1 MVCTRREC
9 NWAYNNI
16 DKYLLENH
24 KRGLFDTSLK
34 GTSVRSMAYVI
45 VHTRPQTSIKVKLHF
60 VYEVCVTQPTTKR
73 KWRYYHMYH
82 ITTMIGYMWY
92 KYLNLGH
99 LCEPKSIKVFFIF
112 ICMLLELEICN
123 WKEKNELV
131 IGGSVWYHESP
142 IYSSDTK
149 GPCPPFLSFFH
160 WLRNEWHSHL
170 TTHKATKNEV
180 DHVKLCTRKWHKILH
195 VKKWIMFGGHPEFV
209 VRQPK

>member
-1 MVCTRREC
+1 MCGTTYYKTEVKILSHVP
-9 NWAYNNI
+9 YNDNDRI
-16 DKYLLENH
+16 
-24 KRGLFDTSLK
+24 
-34 GTSVRSMAYVI
+34 YVI
-45 VHTRPQTSIKVKLHF
+45 QVFEFRSFMRAQIYQSI
-60 VYEVCVTQPTTKR
+60 
-73 KWRYYHMYH
+73 
-82 ITTMIGYMWY
+82 
-92 KYLNLGH
+92 
-99 LCEPKSIKVFFIF
+99 FFIF